1 MKGGERKKRKFYAEQ
16 RSTSVLILSCTR
28 PVKKKGKKGGK
39 SGREG
44 RWMDG
49 KRSGVESEERVSEK
63 GGGDRAGMRSI
74 AKHNTYFLPPN

>member
-28 PVKKKGKKGGK
+28 PVKKKGGKKKVDGG
-39 SGREG
+39 RQ
-44 RWMDG
+44 MDG